1 MLKSNTFLGIC
12 TPQNGYFLDTLAHLP
27 TKTDVILPQM
37 GENAPTKKDKIS
49 LINKARSKSYTQ
61 QIASQL
67 ALLEDTK
74 LKKYYDN
81 AWHCCSVLVQ
91 EGTTLKGKYCNTRIC
106 HLCNRI
112 RTAKMMNGYLAQFKD
127 LSGLQFTTLTAPT
140 ISAKHLKGEMER
152 RRKAFTDINRIFR
165 ERRKYDMN
173 GIIKQE
179 TTYNSVH
186 DLYHPHLHIINDN
199 FLADEIIYEWLKRF
213 PEANRKAQHISEV
226 NQFAFNEMFK
236 YTTKIFE
243 GKKNGK
249 KEIDIFLKPLDNI
262 FTAQYGK
269 RTIQTFGK
277 IKKVSEEVE
286 RLQSTT
292 YDIPEYDFVTWVH
305 EGYDWYSQH
314 GALTG
319 YDASQKIKLNFYE

>member
-1 MLKSNTFLGIC
+1 MLKNSTISSINSNISGTI
-12 TPQNGYFLDTLAHLP
+12 LDTLAQLP
-27 TKTDVILPQM
+27 TKA
-37 GENAPTKKDKIS
+37 EEKKGKYDKVS
-49 LINKARSKSYTQ
+49 LIKRARSKWYTQ

-67 ALLEDTK
+67 AQIEDTK

-81 AWHCCSVLVQ
+81 AWHCCGVLQQ
-91 EGTTLKGKYCNTRIC
+91 EGKTLKGKYCNTRIC
-106 HLCNRI
+106 HICNRI
-112 RTAKMMNGYLAQFKD
+112 RTAKMMNGYLGQFDD

-140 ISAKHLKGEMER
+140 ISAKQLKGEMER

-165 ERRKYDMN
+165 ERRKHDMN

-179 TTYNSVH
+179 TTYNSAT

-199 FLADEIIYEWLKRF
+199 FLGEEIIFEWLKRF
-213 PEANRKAQHISEV
+213 PEANRKGQHISEV
-226 NQFAFNEMFK
+226 TRNAFNELFK
-236 YTTKIFE
+236 YTTKILE
-243 GKKNGK
+243 GKPNGK
-249 KEIDIFLKPLDNI
+249 KEIDIYLKPLDNI

-286 RLQSTT
+286 RLQANT
-292 YDIPEYDFVTWVH
+292 YDIQEYDFVAWLY
-305 EGYDWYSQH
+305 EGSDWYSQY

-319 YDASQKIKLNFYE
+319 YESSQKIKLNFHE